1 MSREMIAEVLKEKRK
16 LLGLSVETVSEGLK
30 RYCIDVSPRSLYS
43 YESGHR
49 QPDADTLMALCEI
62 YKIDDIMKEFG
73 YTKKSPAPAKAESED
88 ALKEIFDKKL
98 ERALINLGLLREG
111 EDLTPRQRIVLEII
125 VQLISVNFGQSA
137 NDVNRS
143 HAVIDG
149 QNKVG

>member
-73 YTKKSPAPAKAESED
+73 YTKKSPAPAEAESED

-125 VQLISVNFGQSA
+125 AQLISVNFGQSA
-137 NDVNRS
+137 NNINRS
-143 HAVIDG
+143 GAVVDG
-149 QNKVG
+149 QYKVG